1 MIYVFIRLSMVLFF
15 VWMGMSPVVKAQDG
29 DPASV
34 RPGELLVYYA
44 WPSVINGATTIGQ
57 AAAALGQYDYVI
69 LGDGLQIDTH
79 PDYANTVAIIAH
91 PEMANTRVF
100 GYVDLGVTTQNLTA
114 TEYKLRMLWWSDI
127 GADGIFLDDFG
138 YDFGVTRDRQNDAV
152 GFAHAL
158 PLTVIVNAW
167 DPDHAFAR
175 TADATYNPRE
185 TRAAL
190 QAGDFYFSES
200 FMVQEGAFVDGAFWR
215 EKADKIDLYR
225 QSFGIEVLSVTTPGA
240 AYDEARFHYAW
251 HAALI
256 DGHTATGWGEPSF
269 ASADA
274 LVPYRAR
281 PAVEPGVAFL
291 SEAVVALPEVVR
303 ETEIGTVRV
312 NTADH
317 TFGFTPR
324 EDTAIEDRAGL
335 DGMALDQVFPNP
347 VRQEASIAFTLEA
360 PAYVRLTVY
369 DVLGR
374 PVAVLV
380 NTTLAP
386 GRHTAAFD
394 AASLPGGLYI
404 GRLEAGGHFLTRPF
418 VVSY

>member
-1 MIYVFIRLSMVLFF
+1 MINVISRFVLVLFF
-15 VWMGMSPVVKAQDG
+15 VWIGLPAAAQAQAG
-29 DPASV
+29 GSI

-44 WPSVINGATTIGQ
+44 WPSVINGATSIDQ

-91 PEMANTRVF
+91 PEMVNTKVF
-100 GYVDLGVTTQNLTA
+100 GYVDLGVTTQNLSE

-152 GFAHAL
+152 DFAHAL
-158 PLTVIVNAW
+158 PVPVIVNAW

-175 TADATYNPRE
+175 TADPTYNPRE

-215 EKADKIDLYR
+215 EKAGKIDRYR
-225 QSFGIEVLSVTTPGA
+225 RSFGIEVLSVTTPGA
-240 AYDEARFHYAW
+240 AYDEAQFHYAW

-269 ASADA
+269 SSVDA
-274 LVPYRAR
+274 VAPYRAR
-281 PAVEPGVAFL
+281 PSVDPGAAFL
-291 SEAVVALPEVVR
+291 GDAEVALPVVSR
-303 ETEIGTVRV
+303 ETETGTVRV

-324 EDTAIEDRAGL
+324 EDTATEADVEVPFGV
-335 DGMALDQVFPNP
+335 ALEPAFPNP
-347 VRQEASIAFTLEA
+347 VRSHTSIAFSLDA
-360 PAYVRLTVY
+360 PAQVRLTVY

-374 PVAVLV
+374 PVAVLMD
-380 NTTLAP
+380 TSLSP

-394 AASLPGGLYI
+394 AAVHPNGLYI
-404 GRLEAGGHFLTRPF
+404 SRLEAGGQVVVGSF
-418 VVSY
+418 VVGR

>member
-1 MIYVFIRLSMVLFF
+1 MTNVFSSLSFVLFF
-15 VWMGMSPVVKAQDG
+15 VWMGMPAAARAQAD
-29 DPASV
+29 ASL

-44 WPSVINGATTIGQ
+44 WPSVINGATTLDQ

-69 LGDGLQIDTH
+69 LGDGLQVDTH
-79 PDYANTVAIIAH
+79 PDYTNTVALIAH
-91 PEMANTRVF
+91 PAMADTKVF
-100 GYVDLGVTTQNLTA
+100 GYVDLGVSTQNLTA

-152 GFAHAL
+152 DFAHAL
-158 PLTVIVNAW
+158 PLPVIVNAW

-175 TADATYNPRE
+175 TADPTYNPRE

-215 EKADKIDLYR
+215 EKADKIDRYR
-225 QSFGIEVLSVTTPGA
+225 QSFGIEVLSVTTTGVG
-240 AYDEARFHYAW
+240 YDEAQFHYAW

-256 DGHTATGWGEPSF
+256 DGHTAIGWGEPSF
-269 ASADA
+269 SSADA
-274 LVPYRAR
+274 VAPYRAR
-281 PAVEPGVAFL
+281 PTVEPGVAL
-291 SEAVVALPEVVR
+291 LGAAVVTLPEVAR
-303 ETEIGTVRV
+303 ETDTGTVRV

-324 EDTAIEDRAGL
+324 EDTATEEEGAAPFGV
-335 DGMALDQVFPNP
+335 ALEPAFPNP
-347 VRQEASIAFTLEA
+347 FRHHTSIAFSLDA
-360 PAYVRLTVY
+360 PAQVRLTVY

-380 NTTLAP
+380 DTHLMP
-386 GRHTAAFD
+386 GRHTATFD
-394 AASLPGGLYI
+394 AASHPNGLYI
-404 GRLEAGGHFLTRPF
+404 SWLEAGGQVVVGSF
-418 VVSY
+418 VVGR